1 MNQTTSDWDFKY
13 DPATNKLT
21 VAATQTNWQFAG
33 QLRNP
38 ITGQVITNIF
48 TPTGTANQ
56 AGYPITYNAPGTFD
70 GLVDKNGAKLDPD
83 YVDQNGTGNQPF
95 SVSASL
101 IGAKVDINLMTTV
114 IGGSGTLSDPYVGL
128 FTSLVSGDELI
139 IDGSGISNPTVTG
152 LAATIAAGG
161 WIVDSF
167 TSDYVIFR
175 DTADVTFD
183 PLSII
188 SGFEYFSIGPVI
200 GESWFLVSSIL
211 ESNSLGL
218 LAPVSEPS
226 TVLLLLASASIILS
240 LRYKVRST

>member
-1 MNQTTSDWDFKY
+1 
-13 DPATNKLT
+13 
-21 VAATQTNWQFAG
+21 
-33 QLRNP
+33 
-38 ITGQVITNIF
+38 
-48 TPTGTANQ
+48 
-56 AGYPITYNAPGTFD
+56 
-70 GLVDKNGAKLDPD
+70 
-83 YVDQNGTGNQPF
+83 
-95 SVSASL
+95 
-101 IGAKVDINLMTTV
+101 MTTV

-128 FTSLVSGDELI
+128 FTSLVSRDELI

-161 WIVDSF
+161 WIVAF

-200 GESWFLVSSIL
+200 DESWFLVSSVL
-211 ESNSLGL
+211 ESNSLRL
-218 LAPVSEPS
+218 LAAVPEPS
-226 TVLLLLASASIILS
+226 TILLLLASASIILS

>member
-1 MNQTTSDWDFKY
+1 M
-13 DPATNKLT
+13 
-21 VAATQTNWQFAG
+21 
-33 QLRNP
+33 
-38 ITGQVITNIF
+38 
-48 TPTGTANQ
+48 
-56 AGYPITYNAPGTFD
+56 
-70 GLVDKNGAKLDPD
+70 DKNGAKLDPD

-167 TSDYVIFR
+167 TSDYVIFC

-188 SGFEYFSIGPVI
+188 SGFEYFSIGLVI
-200 GESWFLVSSIL
+200 DESWFLVSSIL

-226 TVLLLLASASIILS
+226 TILLLLASASIILS